1 MADWDNRT
9 MPASPRRRLE
19 ARQRG
24 EVAQSRLLRV
34 AGQLLVA
41 VVAVSWLGSQLID
54 ALAGMM
60 RASLAGAAGGA
71 AGGIDGSGAEVVGG
85 VIGLVEPTAM
95 AVLPVLI
102 AAGLA
107 SVLIGLIQTR
117 WLWAP
122 AAMAPRWER
131 INPASGLGR
140 MLGGLSVTRAVTV
153 VSQLL
158 IIVVL
163 GGWLVASRWG
173 ELLAEATV
181 AGSTASG
188 LLEWLTGEGLQLAGV
203 VAVGL
208 LVLGGLDYG
217 YQRWRFEQQ
226 LKMTPQE
233 WREEQRE
240 SQAPRRR
247 RVPVPATFQQRDQS
261 VN

>member
-1 MADWDNRT
+1 

-34 AGQLLVA
+34 AGQLLVT
-41 VVAVSWLGSQLID
+41 VVALSWLGSQLID

-60 RASLAGAAGGA
+60 RTSLGGA
-71 AGGIDGSGAEVVGG
+71 AGSAVGGTVGGLDGSGSDLVEG
-85 VIGLVEPTAM
+85 VSGLVEPTAM

-102 AAGLA
+102 AALAA
-107 SVLIGLIQTR
+107 SVLIGLVQTG

-122 AAMAPRWER
+122 AVMVPRWER
-131 INPASGLGR
+131 LNPAIGLGR
-140 MLGGLSVTRAVTV
+140 MVGGLSLTRAVTV
-153 VSQLL
+153 VCQLVM
-158 IIVVL
+158 IVVL
-163 GGWLVASRWG
+163 GGWSVASRWG

-188 LLEWLTGEGLQLAGV
+188 LLEWLTRQGLQLAGV

-208 LVLGGLDYG
+208 LVLGGLDWG

-233 WREEQRE
+233 WRQEQRE
-240 SQAPRRR
+240 SQSPRRR
-247 RVPVPATFQQRDQS
+247 RVASPATFQQRGQS
-261 VN
+261 VD

>member
-34 AGQLLVA
+34 AGQLLVT
-41 VVAVSWLGSQLID
+41 VVALSWLGSQLID

-60 RASLAGAAGGA
+60 RTSLGAAAGGL
-71 AGGIDGSGAEVVGG
+71 DGSGTELVEG
-85 VIGLVEPTAM
+85 VSGLVEPTAM

-102 AAGLA
+102 AALSA
-107 SVLIGLIQTR
+107 SVLIGLVQTG

-122 AAMAPRWER
+122 AVMVPRWER
-131 INPASGLGR
+131 LNPATGLGR
-140 MLGGLSVTRAVTV
+140 MMGGLSLTRAVTV
-153 VSQLL
+153 VCQLVM
-158 IIVVL
+158 IVVL
-163 GGWLVASRWG
+163 GGWFVASRWG
-173 ELLAEATV
+173 ELLARATV

-188 LLEWLTGEGLQLAGV
+188 LLEWLTRQGLQLAGV

-208 LVLGGLDYG
+208 LVLGGLDWG

-233 WREEQRE
+233 WRQEQRE

-247 RVPVPATFQQRDQS
+247 RVASPATFQQRGQS
-261 VN
+261 VD

>member
-34 AGQLLVA
+34 AGQLLVT
-41 VVAVSWLGSQLID
+41 VVALSWLGSQLID

-60 RASLAGAAGGA
+60 RTSLAGAGGA
-71 AGGIDGSGAEVVGG
+71 ASGIGGSGAEVVGG
-85 VIGLVEPTAM
+85 VIGLVEPAAM

-107 SVLIGLIQTR
+107 SVVIGLIQTR
-117 WLWAP
+117 GLWAP
-122 AAMAPRWER
+122 AAMVPRWER

-140 MLGGLSVTRAVTV
+140 MVGGLSVTRAVTV

-173 ELLAEATV
+173 ELLTEATV

-208 LVLGGLDYG
+208 LVLGGVDYG

-233 WREEQRE
+233 WRQEQRE

>member
-1 MADWDNRT
+1 

-34 AGQLLVA
+34 AGQLLVT
-41 VVAVSWLGSQLID
+41 VVALSWLGSELID

-60 RASLAGAAGGA
+60 RTSLGGA
-71 AGGIDGSGAEVVGG
+71 AGGIDGSGAELVGG
-85 VIGLVEPTAM
+85 VSGLVEPTAM
-95 AVLPVLI
+95 AVLPMLI
-102 AAGLA
+102 AAMAA
-107 SVLIGLIQTR
+107 SVLIGLIQTG

-131 INPASGLGR
+131 LNPATGLGR
-140 MLGGLSVTRAVTV
+140 MLGGVSVTRVVTV
-153 VSQLL
+153 VSQLV

-163 GGWLVASRWG
+163 AGWLVASRWG
-173 ELLAEATV
+173 ELLIEATV

-188 LLEWLTGEGLQLAGV
+188 LLEWLTRQGLQLAGV
-203 VAVGL
+203 LAVGL

-233 WREEQRE
+233 WRQEQRE

-247 RVPVPATFQQRDQS
+247 RVTLPATFQQRGQS
-261 VN
+261 VD

>member
-54 ALAGMM
+54 ALAGTM
-60 RASLAGAAGGA
+60 RTSLAGAAS
-71 AGGIDGSGAEVVGG
+71 GIDGSGTEVVGG
-85 VIGLVEPTAM
+85 MIGLVEPAAM

-107 SVLIGLIQTR
+107 SVVIGLIQTR
-117 WLWAP
+117 GLWAP
-122 AAMAPRWER
+122 AAMVPRWER

-140 MLGGLSVTRAVTV
+140 MVGGLSVTRAETV

-173 ELLAEATV
+173 ELLTEATA

-188 LLEWLTGEGLQLAGV
+188 LLDWLTDEGLQLAGV

-217 YQRWRFEQQ
+217 YQRWCFEKQ
-226 LKMTPQE
+226 LKMTLQE

-247 RVPVPATFQQRDQS
+247 RVPATFQQRDQS

>member
-1 MADWDNRT
+1 

-34 AGQLLVA
+34 AGQLLVT
-41 VVAVSWLGSQLID
+41 VVALSWLGSQLID

-60 RASLAGAAGGA
+60 RTSLGGA
-71 AGGIDGSGAEVVGG
+71 AGSAVGGTVGGLDGSGSDLVEG
-85 VIGLVEPTAM
+85 VSGLVEPTAM

-102 AAGLA
+102 AALSA
-107 SVLIGLIQTR
+107 SVLIGLVQTG

-122 AAMAPRWER
+122 AVMVPRWER
-131 INPASGLGR
+131 LNPATGLGR
-140 MLGGLSVTRAVTV
+140 MMGGLSLTRAVTV
-153 VSQLL
+153 VCQLVM
-158 IIVVL
+158 IVVL
-163 GGWLVASRWG
+163 GGWFVASRWG
-173 ELLAEATV
+173 ELLARATV

-188 LLEWLTGEGLQLAGV
+188 LLEWLTRQGLQLAGV

-208 LVLGGLDYG
+208 LVLGGLDWG

-233 WREEQRE
+233 WRQEQRE

-247 RVPVPATFQQRDQS
+247 RVASPATFQQRGQS
-261 VN
+261 VD